1 MALAAT
7 NDAALNPPV
16 SLSNSDFRNVVK
28 NTPLVSI
35 DLVIADPSGA
45 ILMGWRENEPAKST
59 WFVPGGRIRK
69 DERLADAFGRILR
82 TETGLVKSVTEG
94 RFGGAYEH
102 LCATNCFGEAGFGTH
117 YCVLAYV
124 LRLDQ
129 RPDITIDGQHTRMAW
144 RTPSSTDIHPYC
156 RAYFDLLRD

>member
-1 MALAAT
+1 M
-7 NDAALNPPV
+7 
-16 SLSNSDFRNVVK
+16 SLSESDFRDVVR

-45 ILMGWRENEPAKST
+45 ILMGWRENEPAKGT

-69 DERLADAFGRILR
+69 DERIADAFGRIIR
-82 TETGLVKSVTEG
+82 TETGLVKSLTDS

-102 LCATNCFGEAGFGTH
+102 LYATNCFGEAGFGTH

-124 LRLDQ
+124 VRLGE
-129 RPDITIDGQHTRMAW
+129 RPDITHDRQHAGVAW
-144 RTPSSTDIHPYC
+144 LAPSSADIHPYS
-156 RAYFDLLRD
+156 RVYFDLLRD

>member
-1 MALAAT
+1 MTL
-7 NDAALNPPV
+7 L
-16 SLSNSDFRNVVK
+16 NSDFRSVVK

-45 ILMGWRENEPAKST
+45 ILMGWRENEPAKGT

-69 DERLADAFGRILR
+69 DERIADAFGRIIK
-82 TETGLVKSVTEG
+82 TETGLVKSLDES
-94 RFGGAYEH
+94 RFGGMYEH
-102 LCATNCFGEAGFGTH
+102 LYATNCFGEVGFGTH

-124 LRLDQ
+124 LRLGE
-129 RPDITIDGQHTRMAW
+129 RPNITIDDQHARAGW
-144 RTPSSTDIHPYC
+144 LVPSSADIHPYS